1 MPHASHRD
9 TGAPRATMSM
19 AHAGACL
26 GVLRV
31 GLLLIAP
38 GATRAQDAAA
48 EQAGP
53 CRPAMPACWYIVF
66 GTGDAPSRAM
76 YVANGKT
83 RTLPGGEIS
92 IEGIEL
98 FESPDKYNYVAST
111 FDFDCKARK
120 LRIPRAYA
128 QQVGG
133 RIEHAPPRDQS
144 WTPVQERSW
153 VGQVFKL
160 ACTPGAKTDPKKY
173 DILWLSDLARAAD
186 VLPLARRILWE
197 REFAPDKRGRRR

>member
-1 MPHASHRD
+1 MPHAPHRD
-9 TGAPRATMSM
+9 TGAPMPV
-19 AHAGACL
+19 AHSGACL
-26 GVLRV
+26 GALLCA
-31 GLLLIAP
+31 LLLIAP
-38 GATRAQDAAA
+38 GAARAQDAAA

-53 CRPAMPACWYIVF
+53 CRAAMPACWYIVF

-92 IEGIEL
+92 IEGIEM
-98 FESPDKYNYVAST
+98 FESPEKYNYVAST

-133 RIEHAPPRDQS
+133 RIEQAPPRDQS

-160 ACTPGAKTDPKKY
+160 ACTPGAKSDPKRY
-173 DILWLSDLARAAD
+173 DFLWLSDLARAAD

>member
-1 MPHASHRD
+1 MPHAIHRF
-9 TGAPRATMSM
+9 
-19 AHAGACL
+19 AGARFATIAAIA
-26 GVLRV
+26 GA
-31 GLLLIAP
+31 LLLTAP
-38 GATRAQDAAA
+38 AAGRAQGTENAPP
-48 EQAGP
+48 GP
-53 CRPAMPACWYIVF
+53 CRDAMSACWYVVF
-66 GTGDAPSRAM
+66 GKGDAPSRTM

-92 IEGIEL
+92 IEGIEF
-98 FESPDKYNYVAST
+98 FEAPDKYNYVAST

-144 WTPVQERSW
+144 WTPVQEYSW

-160 ACTPGAKTDPKKY
+160 ACTPDAKTDPKKH
-173 DILWLSDLARAAD
+173 DFLWLSDLPRAAD
-186 VLPLARRILWE
+186 LLPLARRALWE
-197 REFAPDKRGRRR
+197 REFAPGKRGRRR